1 MPGLHRF
8 THLLHLLERWIFN
21 NPRKVL
27 SVIAILT
34 IALALRIP
42 VLKIYT
48 DFADLLPQQ
57 HPYIELHNS
66 IKDSFGGANVLV
78 VGVEFEDGDIFT
90 NENLAKIDR
99 ITQSVDNLPGV
110 NHNLVS
116 SVTHRNTRKI
126 WLNEVG
132 SINSQPYY
140 DSTSGQYSEEA
151 LQAMRSDVAANPMV
165 YGPLVSPDMKMAL
178 VKAQLIEGKLDYEKT
193 FSQLQKMRADE
204 AQANVRIYATGQPVL
219 IGWSYTYME
228 QILQIFIF
236 TVLALLALLIF
247 QFRKAYGV
255 LIPLGG
261 VLISTVWGLG
271 IISLLGYNLDPLGL
285 VIPFLVAARAMSHGV
300 QLVERYYAEVREL
313 GSGSKAAKATFDSL
327 FRPGSLGVVTDAIGL
342 SLITIGSIPLNTHLG
357 IYASLWAITVIF
369 TVLIGVPLLLSI
381 LPTPKNPEMRETVL
395 RHIGTSCARTVSRP
409 GAAKIVLSVAAL
421 AVVAGLL
428 AASKVQIGDSEPGS
442 PILYPDHDYNISS
455 RVVNDRF
462 PGSEELY
469 IIAETDEKGGLKR
482 PEVLAALSNLQSHM
496 LTDPEVGGSKG
507 LPDLVKQVNRLMHN
521 NDPRWYQI
529 PHDAGYVGGLM
540 FTYMAS
546 SPIPGALDEFNDT
559 DDRIANLVFYY
570 KDRQGE
576 TIRRA
581 IHMAKEWIAENSG
594 NVEGLTIRLAG
605 GTLGVAAAMNESAF
619 ETNVIVLPLVFLLI
633 FIFVMLFYTSW
644 HAGLMMLLAMGFATT
659 LTYAYMGLTGL
670 SIDINTVP
678 VIAVGIGVGI
688 DYSIYMMD
696 RIREEMTRYGDLW
709 QAVRRSISTTGMAI
723 SFTALALMAGIVMW
737 VIFSDLRFQSD
748 AALLLCVMIVINGI
762 AAMLLVPSWVLV
774 FKPRFVTDV
783 YADDDGILHA
793 DRHPPTPPPSP
804 VPSREQYDGAV
815 PGEPHRA

>member
-8 THLLHLLERWIFN
+8 THLLHLLELWTFN

-27 SVIAILT
+27 AVIAILT
-34 IALALRIP
+34 LAFALRIP
-42 VLKIYT
+42 GLKIYT

-57 HPYIELHNS
+57 HPYIQLHNS
-66 IKDSFGGANVLV
+66 IKDDFGGANVLV
-78 VGVEFEDGDIFT
+78 VGVEFAEGDIFS
-90 NENLAKIDR
+90 NKNLATIDR
-99 ITQSVDNLPGV
+99 ITQAVDSLPGV

-116 SVTHRNTRKI
+116 SVTHRNSREI
-126 WLNEVG
+126 WLTEVG
-132 SINSQPYY
+132 SINSEPYY
-140 DSTSGQYSEEA
+140 DSTKGKYSKQA
-151 LQAMRSDVAANPMV
+151 LADMKAAVAANPRV
-165 YGPLVSPDMKMAL
+165 YGPLVSPDLKMAL
-178 VKAQLIEGKLDYEKT
+178 VKAQLIEGKLDYAET
-193 FSQLQKMRADE
+193 FSQLQKLRKQE
-204 AQANVRIYATGQPVL
+204 VRDGVTIYATGQPVL
-219 IGWSYTYME
+219 VGWAYTYMD

-236 TVLALLALLIF
+236 TVLAMLALLVF
-247 QFRKAYGV
+247 HFRKAYGV

-261 VLISTVWGLG
+261 VLISTIWGLG
-271 IISLLGYNLDPLGL
+271 IISVLGYNLDPLGL
-285 VIPFLVAARAMSHGV
+285 VIPFLIAARAMSHGV
-300 QLVERYYAEVREL
+300 QLVERYYSEIQIL
-313 GSGSKAAKATFDSL
+313 GEGPKAAKATFDSL
-327 FRPGSLGVVTDAIGL
+327 FRPGSLGVVSDAIGL
-342 SLITIGSIPLNTHLG
+342 SLIAIGSIPLNTHLG
-357 IYASLWAITVIF
+357 IYASLWAITVVL
-369 TVLIGVPLLLSI
+369 TVLIGVPLLLSV
-381 LPTPKNPEMRETVL
+381 LPTPKNTKIRETAL
-395 RHIGTSCARTVSRP
+395 RHIGGACSRTVTRP
-409 GAAKIVLSVAAL
+409 GRAKIVLFGAVILMAFGIL
-421 AVVAGLL
+421 A
-428 AASKVQIGDSEPGS
+428 STNVQIGDSEPGS

-469 IIAETDEKGGLKR
+469 VIAETDEKGGLKR
-482 PEVLAALSNLQSHM
+482 PEVLKALSDFQAHM
-496 LTDPEVGGSKG
+496 LTDPGVGGTKG

-521 NDPRWYQI
+521 DDPRWYQI
-529 PHDAGYVGGLM
+529 PHDARYVGGLM

-559 DDRIANLVFYY
+559 DDRVANLVFFY

-581 IHMAKEWIAENSG
+581 IYMAKQWIAEHG
-594 NVEGLTIRLAG
+594 DDVEGLTIRLAG

-644 HAGLMMLLAMGFATT
+644 HAGLMMLLSMLFATT
-659 LTYAYMGLTGL
+659 LTYAYMGLYGL

-696 RIREEMTRYGDLW
+696 RIREEMAKCGELRE
-709 QAVRRSISTTGMAI
+709 AVRRAIATTGMAI
-723 SFTALALMAGIVMW
+723 SFTALTLMAGIIMW

-774 FKPRFVTDV
+774 FEPRFITNV
-783 YADDDGILHA
+783 YADEDGILHA
-793 DRHPPTPPPSP
+793 DRQHS
-804 VPSREQYDGAV
+804 
-815 PGEPHRA
+815 EPHPSSDHKTQGDDGYEAGVTSGA